1 MSDYEIGEI
10 DRLIASIVQAGFVDS
25 VQYDPP
31 RCRVRNGEWVSA
43 LLPWKTFAAGRVR
56 TWCPPSVGEQ
66 AIVLAPSGTL
76 AGAFVLAGF
85 YSDTHGGANGN
96 TANLTAT
103 DYPDGGHEHYD
114 HEAHEYVMSV
124 PSGGRIVF
132 RIGETQMELTAA
144 GITQTAPKLIVD
156 APDSTFTG
164 NSTTQK
170 RLTFQGGMTGSNAAG
185 GPASEIDGDASFTG
199 TVKSKGV
206 SLPDHRHFVKQEG
219 APTDP
224 PLKE

>member
-10 DRLIASIVQAGFVDS
+10 DRLIASIVQAGYIDD

-66 AIVLAPSGTL
+66 AVVLAPSGTL

-96 TANLTAT
+96 AANLTAT
-103 DYPDGGHEHYD
+103 DWPDGAHEHYD
-114 HEAHEYVMSV
+114 HDAHEYVLSV
-124 PSGGRIVF
+124 PAGGRIVF
-132 RIGETQMELTAA
+132 RIGDTQMELTAD
-144 GITQTAPKLIVD
+144 GITQMTPKLLVD
-156 APDSTFTG
+156 APESSFTG
-164 NSTTQK
+164 NTTTEQL
-170 RLTFQGGMTGSNAAG
+170 LTFNGGMQGRAGGEGGAAVQVRGGATFTEDVVAAG
-185 GPASEIDGDASFTG
+185 TSVHGHAHMEQGD
-199 TVKSKGV
+199 
-206 SLPDHRHFVKQEG
+206 G
-219 APTDP
+219 APTSV
-224 PLKE
+224 PL

>member
-10 DRLIASIVQAGFVDS
+10 DRLIASIVQAGFIDS

-66 AIVLAPSGTL
+66 AVVLAPSGTL

-103 DYPDGGHEHYD
+103 DYPDGAREHYD
-114 HEAHEYVMSV
+114 HDAHEYVLSV
-124 PSGGRIVF
+124 PAGGRIVF
-132 RIGETQMELTAA
+132 RIGATQMELTAD
-144 GITQTAPKLIVD
+144 GITQAAPKLLVD

-170 RLTFQGGMTGSNAAG
+170 RLTYQGGMTGSNAAG
-185 GPASEIDGDASFTG
+185 GPASEIDGDANYTG
-199 TVKSKGV
+199 TVTSKGI
-206 SLPDHRHFVKQEG
+206 SLPGHKHMSKGDG
-219 APTDP
+219 DLTDSP
-224 PLKE
+224 V

>member
-10 DRLIASIVQAGFVDS
+10 DRLIASIVQAGYIDD

-66 AIVLAPSGTL
+66 AVVLAPSGTL

-85 YSDTHGGANGN
+85 YSDIHGGANGH
-96 TANLTAT
+96 AGNLTAT
-103 DYPDGGHEHYD
+103 DWPDGAREHYD
-114 HEAHEYVMSV
+114 HDAHEYVLSV
-124 PSGGRIVF
+124 PAGGRIVF
-132 RIGETQMELTAA
+132 RIGDTQMELTAD
-144 GITQTAPKLIVD
+144 GITQTAPKLLVD

-170 RLTFQGGMTGSNAAG
+170 RLTFQGGMTGSNSAG

-199 TVKSKGV
+199 TVTSKGV
-206 SLPDHRHFVKQEG
+206 SLPDHIHMVKQEG